1 MILCG
6 MAAYAATICVNP
18 GGTSG
23 CSALPSAAVAAAVNN
38 DVIVIKPGTYS
49 EPGTINIT
57 KTGLK
62 ISGENPTNTRITNA
76 VLANV
81 FTVPL
86 NAGASAEISGLT
98 ITGGLDGI
106 QISGGNGAITIHHN
120 HIVFNGGNGI
130 SESNASFVAYNNIIL
145 SNNLAGINGF
155 GGTGV
160 VYNNIV
166 GKNSSGGI
174 SDGSC
179 CGVMSASYN
188 SSYGNG
194 IGGTTNYSNID
205 GNIGNLTLD
214 CLFVGTGDYRLQAAS
229 PCRDTG
235 NPGFFDVDGTRSDM
249 GSFGGTAAA
258 AFWPYGNG
266 GPVITDLTLDP
277 VIVPRGG
284 TLSINATGEIR

>member
-1 MILCG
+1 
-6 MAAYAATICVNP
+6 V
-18 GGTSG
+18 
-23 CSALPSAAVAAAVNN
+23 
-38 DVIVIKPGTYS
+38 
-49 EPGTINIT
+49 
-57 KTGLK
+57 
-62 ISGENPTNTRITNA
+62 TNA

-81 FTVPL
+81 FTVPS

-106 QISGGNGAITIHHN
+106 KIFSGNGAITIHHN

-130 SESNASFVAYNNIIL
+130 SESNASFVAYNNLIL
-145 SNNLAGINGF
+145 SNNLAGIDGF
-155 GGTGV
+155 AGTGV
-160 VYNNIV
+160 AYNNIV

-174 SDGSC
+174 SNGSSG
-179 CGVMSASYN
+179 GVMSVSYN

-194 IGGTTNYSNID
+194 IGGTNNYFNIA
-205 GNIGNLTLD
+205 GNIGNLAID

-249 GSFGGTAAA
+249 GSFGGSAAA